1 MTEWDRPS
9 PFVFDGPV
17 PPGSL
22 IGREQEADT
31 LRDWARSGQST
42 VLIAPRRYGKTSLL
56 HQVRADAEQHDRMPV
71 ILVDLYDVA
80 SLSDLVMRLERAW
93 AKYAPVRLKRALG
106 GVFAGAQVGLNV
118 HGTGFMIKLA
128 DRPNTDPLPALH
140 TLLDLPERVHAG
152 ERITVVFDEFQSLA
166 NIQGAEALV
175 RTYAQ
180 QQRGDASY
188 IFAGSQPSMLA
199 RMFTDAARPFY
210 GQAQL
215 FRLDRIPTTVL
226 ATALLEQFDATGRDA
241 SAALGEVI
249 ALSEGHPQRAML
261 LAHLLWQRVSPGLP
275 ATEATA
281 GEVRAEAL
289 RRVENE
295 VVALL
300 DGLRAA
306 EVKTV
311 RAVVEY
317 GTPLAARAVR
327 DLNLPKTSA
336 QYAAET
342 LADRAILERA
352 PDGKWRVVDPLLA
365 LWIRNRFPMR
375 PQ

>member
-1 MTEWDRPS
+1 MSEWDRPS

-22 IGREQEADT
+22 IGREEEAAT

-42 VLIAPRRYGKTSLL
+42 VLVAPRRYGKTSLL

-93 AKYAPVRLKRALG
+93 ARYAPARLRRAIG

-128 DRPNTDPLPALH
+128 DRPTTDPLPALH
-140 TLLDLPERVHAG
+140 TLLDLPDKVHSG

-166 NIQGAEALV
+166 DIQGAEALI

-180 QQRGDASY
+180 QQRGAASY

-199 RMFTDAARPFY
+199 RMFTDVARPFY

-215 FRLDRIPTTVL
+215 FKLDRIPTTVL
-226 ATALLEQFDATGRDA
+226 ASALLEQFDATGRDA

-249 ALSEGHPQRAML
+249 ELSEGHPQRAML
-261 LAHLLWQRVSPGLP
+261 LAHLLWQRVGPDAP
-275 ATEATA
+275 ATAETL
-281 GEVRAEAL
+281 GEVRSEAL

-317 GTPLAARAVR
+317 GTPLAARAAR
-327 DLNLPKTSA
+327 DLSLPKTSA

-342 LADRAILERA
+342 LTDRAILERA

-365 LWIRNRFPMR
+365 LWVRDRFPMR